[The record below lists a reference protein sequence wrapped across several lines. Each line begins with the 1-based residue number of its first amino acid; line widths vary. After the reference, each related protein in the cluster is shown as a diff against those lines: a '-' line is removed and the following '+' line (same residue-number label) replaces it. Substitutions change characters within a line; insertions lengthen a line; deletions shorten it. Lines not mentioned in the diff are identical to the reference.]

1 MLRPIARVL
10 LLTQLVALFLVAA
23 GSALLV
29 MTASRYQSASRW
41 VQHTYEALDE
51 IATVRTE
58 VLRGSLALRNY
69 AISPEAAYLART
81 RAAARNATDASQRLE
96 VLVQDGGTQAGRAF
110 ALRAEVAELVGW
122 MSSSAVIAE
131 RDGQAA
137 LLASLRPRVEQ
148 DSAKVLRELLAEI
161 EAQERLLLQT
171 RSNERAAEYRRLLV
185 GAGMVAGAFSVFL
198 IWSVVYASSLLRRSK
213 ASIQG
218 LKESADLDP
227 LTGLL
232 NRRAL
237 DEQFERHY
245 ESPLTVVA
253 LDFDNFKAVNDAYGH
268 EAGDEV
274 LRVSANRLRREC
286 RDNDLIARV
295 GGDEFVL
302 VLTGVSDVEAARRVC
317 GRLKQAIR
325 APIQLQAAR
334 VQIGASMGFEISP
347 GGAMLKDLLA
357 TADAAAYHE
366 KFHRKAAPLAL
377 VRN

>member
-1 MLRPIARVL
+1 MLQPIARVL
-10 LLTQLVALFLVAA
+10 LLTQFVALVLVAS

-51 IATVRTE
+51 IATVRSE
-58 VLRGSLALRNY
+58 ALRGSLALRNY
-69 AISPEAAYLART
+69 AISPDAAYLIRT
-81 RAAARNATDASQRLE
+81 RAAARNAADASQRLE
-96 VLVQDGGTQAGRAF
+96 MLVQDGAAQARRAF
-110 ALRAEVAELVGW
+110 ALRAEVAELAGW
-122 MSSSAVIAE
+122 MASSAVIAE
-131 RDGQAA
+131 RDGQTA
-137 LLASLRPRVEQ
+137 LLESLRPRVEQ
-148 DSAKVLRELLAEI
+148 DSAKVLRELLEEI
-161 EAQERLLLQT
+161 ETQERLLLQT
-171 RSNERAAEYRRLLV
+171 RSNERAAEYLRLV
-185 GAGMVAGAFSVFL
+185 IGAGMVAGAFAVFL
-198 IWSVVYASSLLRRSK
+198 IWSVVYASSLLRRGK

-237 DEQFERHY
+237 DEQFERHKQ
-245 ESPLTVVA
+245 SPLTVVA
-253 LDFDNFKAVNDAYGH
+253 LDFDDFKAVNDAYGH

-274 LRVSANRLRREC
+274 LRVSADRLRREC

-302 VLTGVSDVEAARRVC
+302 VLTGVSDVDAARRVC
-317 GRLKQAIR
+317 GRMRQSIR

-334 VQIGASMGFEISP
+334 VQIGASIGFEVSP
-347 GGAMLKDLLA
+347 GGGSLKDLLA
-357 TADAAAYHE
+357 RADAAAYHE
-366 KFHRKAAPLAL
+366 KSHRKATPLSL